1 MSTRGLQQRDG
12 NTPQKRR
19 KAKKS
24 KGPAR
29 NGAKSRVKGKRRRPC
44 LLAPCSASASVLAQ
58 PYYRTYIRPCW
69 PPLRKTS
76 APYPAQRYKPANTS
90 LPLFPS
96 LVLQVVVRVRPTIDE
111 DRNNLLSEEDGV
123 ECVAASAAGHDVVL
137 SRPFYPPKEFEF
149 DCVLGPKSS
158 QESVYDAVAR
168 DIVRDTMQGFNA
180 TVMCYGQV
188 RRRCGRATS
197 DEWMHGSKRGLYGSA
212 IACVL
217 QCRGRRVRRTGTES
231 CYRGRVYSR
240 GRARHG

>member
-1 MSTRGLQQRDG
+1 VST
-12 NTPQKRR
+12 
-19 KAKKS
+19 
-24 KGPAR
+24 
-29 NGAKSRVKGKRRRPC
+29 GA
-44 LLAPCSASASVLAQ
+44 LLRSASVLAQ
-58 PYYRTYIRPCW
+58 ANYRTDRVVPF
-69 PPLRKTS
+69 RTTS
-76 APYPAQRYKPANTS
+76 ALHSAQRDNQLTRSPH
-90 LPLFPS
+90 LFLS

-188 RRRCGRATS
+188 RLPRVG
-197 DEWMHGSKRGLYGSA
+197 
-212 IACVL
+212 
-217 QCRGRRVRRTGTES
+217 GRRVTKGSGACTVVR
-231 CYRGRVYSR
+231 
-240 GRARHG
+240 

>member
-1 MSTRGLQQRDG
+1 M
-12 NTPQKRR
+12 
-19 KAKKS
+19 
-24 KGPAR
+24 
-29 NGAKSRVKGKRRRPC
+29 
-44 LLAPCSASASVLAQ
+44 
-58 PYYRTYIRPCW
+58 
-69 PPLRKTS
+69 
-76 APYPAQRYKPANTS
+76 
-90 LPLFPS
+90 
-96 LVLQVVVRVRPTIDE
+96 VVRVRPTIDE

-231 CYRGRVYSR
+231 CYRGRVLERSCTTRFEAARLLRACYSVMAGGRCRRKGQWYQAGLVQCDR
-240 GRARHG
+240 GNG